1 MEMKYSDEEIRTY
14 FMQLDRSRF
23 ITEQKE
29 LATLDRPLPIGHG
42 QTISQPSL
50 VLTMTLKL
58 ELTSGDKVLEI
69 GTGSGFQTALLS
81 RFSHSVYTVER
92 IRALHE
98 VAKQRLV
105 DLGYE
110 NVFYHYGDGHAGWPE
125 HAPYDKIMVTA
136 AAEEMPENLV
146 AQLAPGGKMVIP
158 IGGFFGQE
166 LKLIEKDGAGTVKAS
181 TIEHV
186 MFVKFKRDI
195 E

>member
-1 MEMKYSDEEIRTY
+1 MRYSDEEIRKY
-14 FMQLDRSRF
+14 FMQLDRSQF
-23 ITEQKE
+23 IDEQKE
-29 LATLDRPLPIGHG
+29 LAVLDRPLPIGHG

-58 ELTSGDKVLEI
+58 ELGSEDKVLEI

-81 RFSHSVYTVER
+81 KFSHSVYTVER

-98 VAKQRLV
+98 RARQRLT
-105 DLGYE
+105 DLGYQ
-110 NVFYHYGDGHAGWPE
+110 NVHFHYGDGHEGWKE

-136 AAEEMPENLV
+136 AAEEVPDSLI
-146 AQLAPGGKMVIP
+146 AQLAPGGRMVIP
-158 IGGFFGQE
+158 VGSFFGQE
-166 LKLIEKDGAGTVKAS
+166 LKLIEKDDKGGINES

-186 MFVKFKRDI
+186 MFVKFKKDV

>member
-1 MEMKYSDEEIRTY
+1 MRYTDEEIRKY

-23 ITEQKE
+23 IDEQKE
-29 LATLDRPLPIGHG
+29 LAVLDRPLPIGHG

-58 ELTSGDKVLEI
+58 ELDSEDKVLEI

-81 RFSHSVYTVER
+81 KFSRSVYTVER
-92 IRALHE
+92 IKTLHE
-98 VAKQRLV
+98 RARERLT
-105 DLGYE
+105 DLGYR
-110 NVFYHYGDGHAGWPE
+110 NIHFHYGDGHEGWEE

-136 AAEEMPENLV
+136 AAEEMPENLIN
-146 AQLAPGGKMVIP
+146 QLAPGGRMIIP
-158 IGGFFGQE
+158 VGSFFGQE
-166 LKLIEKDGAGTVKAS
+166 LKLIEKDKKGRVSES

-186 MFVKFKRDI
+186 MFVKFKKNV

>member
-1 MEMKYSDEEIRTY
+1 MRYSDEEIRKY

-23 ITEQKE
+23 IDEQKE
-29 LATLDRPLPIGHG
+29 LAVLDRPLPIGHG

-58 ELTSGDKVLEI
+58 ELDSEDKVLEI

-81 RFSHSVYTVER
+81 KFSHAVYTVER

-98 VAKQRLV
+98 RARERLT
-105 DLGYE
+105 DLGYR
-110 NVFYHYGDGHAGWPE
+110 NIHFHYGDGHEGWEE

-136 AAEEMPENLV
+136 AAEEIPDNLV
-146 AQLAPGGKMVIP
+146 SQLAPGGKMIIP
-158 IGGFFGQE
+158 VGSFFGQE
-166 LKLIEKDGAGTVKAS
+166 LKLIEKDDKGRVSES

-186 MFVKFKRDI
+186 MFVKFKKDV